1 MLPYVNQG
9 LMDCAR
15 KQMSDDHSPATA
27 SPIRTDAAPAAY
39 IRCNIVGL
47 HCRHYYT
54 PFVCGQWN
62 PKNPGRPASIIAFS
76 ITPGPWTTD

>member
-1 MLPYVNQG
+1 MIGKKTTSVILPYVNQG

-15 KQMSDDHSPATA
+15 KQMSDDRSPATA

-47 HCRHYYT
+47 HCRHYLYT
-54 PFVCGQWN
+54 FCVRSM
-62 PKNPGRPASIIAFS
+62 KS
-76 ITPGPWTTD
+76 